1 MVALNGKALRPT
13 AHGTAPSAPKVDALA
28 KIRTNSQ
35 AATFVTLGEAVS
47 NGSEFEMF
55 GGDEFV
61 CTRLRIVIAWSGRA
75 CPPCVCSHGR
85 AL

>member
-28 KIRTNSQ
+28 KIRTSSQ

-47 NGSEFEMF
+47 NGAKCE
-55 GGDEFV
+55 
-61 CTRLRIVIAWSGRA
+61 A
-75 CPPCVCSHGR
+75 CLGVMSLYVLAC